1 MVTLPL
7 LSTFT
12 TCSLADC
19 QLTVWVVALAGS
31 TVAINCTRASPCL
44 AVMLAGVTV
53 TDCTGIGVGACAS
66 IFTCTVKVFS
76 PALASI
82 VVSPAAIMV
91 TLPLLSTFTTCSLAD
106 CQLTVGLVA
115 LAGSTVAVNC
125 TGASPTLAVI
135 LAGVTV
141 TDCTGTT
148 CGCWVTTTCRAAV
161 FPFAELAISWV
172 VPELTPTTL
181 PSSILATASLSDA
194 QLIVLSLALSGV
206 TVAVGS
212 SPRSP
217 TFKLSSVKE
226 SATVC
231 TGISKTAWIVS
242 SCVMLER
249 LYVLP
254 VPTNCPLW
262 YQPLKL
268 VLGRFGTWKEVLPP
282 LCTLCCSE
290 RAKIPPLVS
299 TICRVMVYLG
309 ICANT
314 ALIVRCCASIVKV
327 SGLAVPKLWP
337 FSSQCENSQPWAA
350 CAVSTTLSPAAN
362 SFLATDTVP
371 CPSCKRFTL

>member
-12 TCSLADC
+12 TCSLAD
-19 QLTVWVVALAGS
+19 S
-31 TVAINCTRASPCL
+31 
-44 AVMLAGVTV
+44 
-53 TDCTGIGVGACAS
+53 
-66 IFTCTVKVFS
+66 
-76 PALASI
+76 
-82 VVSPAAIMV
+82 
-91 TLPLLSTFTTCSLAD
+91 
-106 CQLTVGLVA
+106 QLTVGLVA

-148 CGCWVTTTCRAAV
+148 WGCCGCWVTTTLRTAV
-161 FPFAELAISWV
+161 LPLTELAISWV
-172 VPELTPTTL
+172 VPERTATTL
-181 PSSILATASLSDA
+181 PSSILAIAGLSDV
-194 QLIVLSLALSGV
+194 QLILLSLALSGV

-217 TFKLSSVKE
+217 TFKLSSVNE

-231 TGISKTAWIVS
+231 TGISKTAWMVS
-242 SCVMLER
+242 SCVILER

-268 VLGRFGTWKEVLPP
+268 VLGRLGTWKEVSPP
-282 LCTLCCSE
+282 LCTLCCCE
-290 RAKIPPLVS
+290 RAKIAPLVS
-299 TICRVMVYLG
+299 TICKVTVNLG
-309 ICANT
+309 IRANT

-337 FSSQCENSQPWAA
+337 FSSQCENCQPWAA
-350 CAVSTTLSPAAN
+350 CAVSATASPAVN
-362 SFLATDTVP
+362 SFLATDIVP